1 MELNQSTVHR
11 GLDVRMKVGG
21 MEAFDLIATLIVLS
35 LLNVLH
41 FSLLFVICLPALML
55 LVLYFGKR
63 NKPDGFLAHFIRYY
77 LTPGHYAA
85 GAEPQFCEKL
95 RFKIYEK

>member
-41 FSLLFVICLPALML
+41 FSLLFA
-55 LVLYFGKR
+55 
-63 NKPDGFLAHFIRYY
+63 
-77 LTPGHYAA
+77 
-85 GAEPQFCEKL
+85 
-95 RFKIYEK
+95 